1 MSSPRTPRGGRVPRG
16 QRTPRA
22 EHGENGDLEI
32 DTPMRDGS
40 SRNMQ
45 QDSDA
50 VSVAATSPGSHLTH
64 PSPYHAGGLDISDI
78 DLSSPLNY
86 GTPSSIGSIRT
97 PGIRGTPLRM
107 RPDIRTDK
115 RIRQVNIGPEPV
127 SNWGVKKLANIF

>member
-1 MSSPRTPRGGRVPRG
+1 MPRG

-22 EHGENGDLEI
+22 DHGDNEEVF

-40 SRNMQ
+40 SRNIIQ
-45 QDSDA
+45 QESDA

-127 SNWGVKKLANIF
+127 RRHCSRFQTNI